1 MFIFEDS
8 LQFMKCN
15 HNHHEFTTITTTTTT
30 ISGATTSTAV
40 VLLSSHM
47 RIVNLNKMLVHL
59 YQIRMPQS
67 YMINSQL
74 SAKCRL
80 QWH

>member
-15 HNHHEFTTITTTTTT
+15 HNRHDFTTTTTT
-30 ISGATTSTAV
+30 TTTSGATASTAV
-40 VLLSSHM
+40 VFLSSHM
-47 RIVNLNKMLVHL
+47 RIVSLNKMLVHL
-59 YQIRMPQS
+59 YQIRMPES

-74 SAKCRL
+74 SVKCRL